1 MFVERDLSSEVTGV
15 RAAHAPGALVVDCER
30 DFETLDPAVA
40 EELGLRVDTLDPLSY
55 PGEWVPTD
63 APDALHRL
71 ASGEFTI
78 GMPGDG
84 GVTWTRQTEPP
95 AVFVK
100 ARTRGSPASFLSVLV
115 AEALVEAGGDRPE
128 TFLGFFEAGYR
139 DLDAAVPLGPA
150 DTYQLAAALYDAYV
164 GLHTRPTFES
174 WADEFPGL
182 HEGWD
187 DAGERLAPR
196 VGDLPGEVATG
207 RTEFAPAAELACS
220 GIKHGLDL
228 PAPFVALD
236 TAAYRQHGAS
246 YAIQWAEKTFQEPSD

>member
-1 MFVERDLSSEVTGV
+1 MFVERDLSPEVAGV

-55 PGEWVPTD
+55 PGKWVPTD

-100 ARTRGSPASFLSVLV
+100 ARTRGSPASFLSFLV

-128 TFLGFFEAGYR
+128 TFLGFFEAGYH

-164 GLHTRPTFES
+164 GLHSREVLRD
-174 WADEFPGL
+174 WEDEHPGL
-182 HEGWD
+182 HAEWV
-187 DAGERLAPR
+187 DAGARRGPRLTELTS
-196 VGDLPGEVATG
+196 DVASV
-207 RTEFAPAAELACS
+207 RTDVADGAELACS
-220 GIKHGLDL
+220 AVKHGLAL
-228 PAPFVALD
+228 PSPFDALD
-236 TAAYRQHGAS
+236 ADVYREHGAP
-246 YAIQWAEKTFQEPSD
+246 YAVQWAEKTFAALEE